1 MNRPLHR
8 LKYLFF
14 DVLSAGGAWTL
25 FFVYRKT
32 VIESAKFGI
41 RVPLDYDAKFYASL
55 VAIILFWIGMYAAS
69 GYYRD
74 IYRKSRLQE
83 LGQTMFYSIFGTV
96 IIFFVLILD
105 DTIVSYR
112 SYYSSFFTLLG
123 LHFGLTYLPRF
134 FLTTHTARRIHR
146 REIGFPTLLIG
157 SNENAVILYL
167 ELEGAR
173 KSSGN
178 SFVGFVSV
186 ENNIEF
192 LASKELNHLG
202 VYTELPEIIEKY
214 EVEEVIIA
222 LESTEHS
229 RIEEILNLLE
239 AAPVVIKM
247 IPDTYD
253 ILSGKVRMQS
263 IFGTP
268 LIEIQHEL
276 MPLWQ
281 FTIKRALDITLS
293 ILFMLLLSPVF
304 LVTAVMTAFSSPGP
318 IFYKQERVGL
328 NRKPF
333 YIIKFRSMFQDAEKA
348 GPQLSSEQDPRIT
361 KWGRIMRKFRLDEL
375 PQLWNVLIGDMSF
388 VGPRPERQFYIEQI
402 EQEAP
407 HYRHLHRVKPGIT
420 SWGMVKYGYAE
431 NVEEMIQRMKY
442 DIIYIENM
450 SLFIDIKI
458 LIYTILIVL
467 QGRGK

>member
-1 MNRPLHR
+1 MNRRLHV
-8 LKYLFF
+8 LKYLAF
-14 DVLSAGGAWTL
+14 DIVAAGAAWAL
-25 FFVYRKT
+25 FYAYRKT

-41 RVPLDYDAKFYASL
+41 KVPLDYDTKFYWSL
-55 VAIILFWIGMYAAS
+55 VAIVIFWITMYWSS

-74 IYRKSRLQE
+74 IYRKSRVQE
-83 LGQTMFYSIFGTV
+83 LGQTIFHSLLSTV

-105 DTIVSYR
+105 DTIVSYK

-123 LHFGLTYLPRF
+123 LHFGITYIPRF
-134 FLTTHTARRIHR
+134 FLTTHTARRVHR

-157 SNENAVILYL
+157 SNENAVELYQ
-167 ELEGAR
+167 ELESAR

-178 SFVGFVSV
+178 KFVGFVSV
-186 ENNIEF
+186 NNNIEF
-192 LASKELNHLG
+192 LASNELNHLG
-202 VYTELPEIIEKY
+202 TYQELPEVIDKY
-214 EVEEVIIA
+214 EIEEVIIA

-239 AAPVVIKM
+239 PVPVVIKI

-268 LIEIQHEL
+268 LIEIQHDL

-281 FTIKRALDITLS
+281 FTVKRGLDILLS
-293 ILFMLLLSPVF
+293 VVFMFLLSPVF
-304 LVTAVMTAFSSPGP
+304 LFTAVMTALSSPGP
-318 IFYKQERVGL
+318 ILFRQERVGL

-333 YIIKFRSMFQDAEKA
+333 KIIKFRSMYQDAEKM
-348 GPQLSSEQDPRIT
+348 GPQLSSEDDPRIT
-361 KWGRIMRKFRLDEL
+361 KWGRVMRKFRLDEL

-388 VGPRPERQFYIEQI
+388 VGPRAERKFYIDQI
-402 EQEAP
+402 EQKAP

-420 SWGMVKYGYAE
+420 SWGVVKYGYAE
-431 NVEEMIQRMKY
+431 NVDEMVQRMKY